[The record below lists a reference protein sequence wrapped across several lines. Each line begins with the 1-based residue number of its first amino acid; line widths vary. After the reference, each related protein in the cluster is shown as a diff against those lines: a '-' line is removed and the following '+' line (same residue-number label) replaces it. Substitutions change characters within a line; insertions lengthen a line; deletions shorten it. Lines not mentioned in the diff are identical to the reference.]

1 MAINTQ
7 YSPTIKLADIWICEC
22 NTIHML
28 LFYNQSFVRFCF
40 HHRKWVTQHTRTN
53 DGDIIVYWRWWWVCH
68 ANNRIITKPLN
79 KSTND
84 RKIKKKNR
92 HAHGFNS
99 MLLIILLFWLRWARS
114 VGRLVGRSFG
124 RTHGR
129 WLWLLKWSEHI
140 KIGNI
145 DNRPYDSFT
154 M

>member
-22 NTIHML
+22 SAIHML
-28 LFYNQSFVRFCF
+28 VFYNQSFVRFCF
-40 HHRKWVTQHTRTN
+40 HHRKWVTRHTRPN

-68 ANNRIITKPLN
+68 ANNQIITKPQIKVQMIE
-79 KSTND
+79 KSR
-84 RKIKKKNR
+84 RKIAM
-92 HAHGFNS
+92 H
-99 MLLIILLFWLRWARS
+99 MDLIQCYWLFCCFDYDEVS
-114 VGRLVGRSFG
+114 IGRSFG

-129 WLWLLKWSEHI
+129 WFWLLKWSEHI

-145 DNRPYDSFT
+145 DNGPYDSFT